1 MFQKFHMKKR
11 ITLFVIAG
19 LILAINSFALNT
31 PYPSGEK
38 GMLERIRERSNVFER
53 EFQKNRVEIKKIIE
67 QNQVEFRNLLKN
79 KREELKNKIEQ
90 LRERLRAQ
98 LKERIKNEAKREIVE
113 RVYQRINELNERMTN
128 HYLNV
133 LEKLEKILER
143 IESRT
148 AKAKLNNLDTIKVEA
163 AIEEAKTAIF
173 KAKEGL
179 KTQAEKVYQP
189 PEITSETTLKTKIG
203 LLRKQLHDDLKS
215 VEKLVKEARET
226 VRKSLVLLAQINKVN
241 EIEVLENTSVP
252 EPTS

>member
-1 MFQKFHMKKR
+1 MKKR
-11 ITLFVIAG
+11 ISIFSFLL
-19 LILAINSFALNT
+19 LIFTAHAFALNT
-31 PYPSGEK
+31 PGPLEK
-38 GMLERIRERSNVFER
+38 KGILERIKENPFVFREEFRKER
-53 EFQKNRVEIKKIIE
+53 EEIKKIIE
-67 QNQVEFRNLLKN
+67 ENQNAFRARLEN
-79 KREELKNKIEQ
+79 KREELKRKIEQ

-148 AKAKLNNLDTIKVEA
+148 AKAKLNNLDTSKVEV

-173 KAKEGL
+173 KAKEGV
-179 KTQAEKVYQP
+179 KTQAGKVYQP
-189 PEITSETTLKTKIG
+189 PEITDETTLKTKIG

-215 VEKLVKEARET
+215 VEKLVKEAREA
-226 VRKSLVLLAQINKVN
+226 VRKAFVLLAQINKVN
-241 EIEVLENTSVP
+241 EIEVPENTSVP